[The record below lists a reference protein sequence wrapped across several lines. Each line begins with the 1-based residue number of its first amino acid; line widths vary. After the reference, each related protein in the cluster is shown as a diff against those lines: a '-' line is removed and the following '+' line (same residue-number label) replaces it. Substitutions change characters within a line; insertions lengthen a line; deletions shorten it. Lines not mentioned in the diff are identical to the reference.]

1 MIHMSNLEK
10 SVAEFLIVF
19 NSQDVQIEYTIEHE
33 NNNKELNVLDVCLF
47 KIILDSPIRH
57 IH

>member
-1 MIHMSNLEK
+1 MSNLEK